1 MYDVIIIGA
10 GPAGMSASIYLKN
23 ANKNVLILEKDT
35 PGGKILKAK
44 KINNYLGLNNVEPSE
59 IAYEMYNQ
67 VLENNIEIRK
77 EKVIEIDKIDNK
89 TIVKTNKNTYETKY
103 ILLSCGRV
111 EKTLN
116 LDMEEELL
124 GKGVSYC
131 AECDGNLYKDKIVTV
146 IGNNN
151 DSIEDARY
159 LSGIARKVNYINY
172 SKDKI
177 DFKEENIFTVE
188 NLKVTKLC
196 AEDGVLTKILL
207 DNGQEI
213 NTDALF
219 ILTGYTPNSNF
230 IEKLKISTKDGYIIV
245 DKNMKTNIDNIYASG
260 DIIKKDLYQIIT
272 AAAEGAVAAVSIAK
286 LLN

>member
-103 ILLSCGRV
+103 ILLSCGRI

-196 AEDGVLTKILL
+196 KEDGVLTKILL

-213 NTDALF
+213 NTDGLF

>member
-103 ILLSCGRV
+103 ILLSCGRI

-188 NLKVTKLC
+188 NSKVTKLC
-196 AEDGVLTKILL
+196 KENEVLTKILL

>member
-188 NLKVTKLC
+188 NSKVTKLC
-196 AEDGVLTKILL
+196 KENEVLTKILL